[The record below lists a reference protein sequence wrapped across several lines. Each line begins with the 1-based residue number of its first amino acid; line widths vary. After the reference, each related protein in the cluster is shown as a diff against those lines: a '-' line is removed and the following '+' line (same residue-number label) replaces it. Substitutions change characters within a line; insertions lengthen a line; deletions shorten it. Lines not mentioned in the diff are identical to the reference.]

1 MDIKLGTP
9 INQNALVDQVIDRI
23 TSALIHR
30 ELKPGDRLPTETE
43 LMTSLGVG
51 RSSVREAVKVL
62 QAMGIVEVHRGDG
75 TYVATKASG
84 SALNPML
91 YQLLIEPGTMKDI
104 MELRRMFEP
113 AFTVLAAQN
122 ATPEDIERIQQA
134 RLHFEDLVAQGKHTG
149 DEDVRFHE
157 AILQATRNPYVIR
170 IGEVILKIFIE
181 SVSKSVRKVP
191 HTAVEDHRKICDAI
205 LSKDEETIR
214 NAVLESFRGWIDYQ
228 K

>member
-1 MDIKLGTP
+1 
-9 INQNALVDQVIDRI
+9 
-23 TSALIHR
+23 
-30 ELKPGDRLPTETE
+30 
-43 LMTSLGVG
+43 
-51 RSSVREAVKVL
+51 
-62 QAMGIVEVHRGDG
+62 
-75 TYVATKASG
+75 
-84 SALNPML
+84 
-91 YQLLIEPGTMKDI
+91 MKI
-104 MELRRMFEP
+104 WWRR
-113 AFTVLAAQN
+113 
-122 ATPEDIERIQQA
+122 
-134 RLHFEDLVAQGKHTG
+134 GKHTG